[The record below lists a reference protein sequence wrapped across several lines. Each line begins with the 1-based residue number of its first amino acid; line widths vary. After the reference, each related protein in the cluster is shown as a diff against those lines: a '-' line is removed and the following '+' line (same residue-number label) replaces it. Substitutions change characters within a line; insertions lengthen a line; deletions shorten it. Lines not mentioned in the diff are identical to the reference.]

1 MTSMENKTSLWAS
14 GASGSSDDDILAG
27 LMSGLGWGDAMDMQE
42 ERDDAPYLAM
52 SDAEFN
58 EVKQIRKVKR
68 HFKDWNDWL
77 TWARRIEGKR
87 RDAKRS
93 KPVPPPREKE
103 FIDVLIG
110 LRRDYKEHPYF
121 YFKNAEEQSKELYK
135 LEADIAKQPGGK
147 WRLQMIYNEEAAA
160 ARPAI
165 DALIERVKRG
175 AVAVQAVKYILAAN
189 KIVKFMKIAKNIA
202 QNEREEEEWA
212 HFAMGCHC
220 CRR

>member
-1 MTSMENKTSLWAS
+1 MENKTSLWAS
-14 GASGSSDDDILAG
+14 GAFGSSDDDILAG

-77 TWARRIEGKR
+77 NWARRIEGKR
-87 RDAKRS
+87 RNAKRS
-93 KPVPPPREKE
+93 KPVPVAREKE

-135 LEADIAKQPGGK
+135 LETDITKQPGGK

-165 DALIERVKRG
+165 DALIARVKRG

-189 KIVKFMKIAKNIA
+189 KIVKFMKNARNTLE
-202 QNEREEEEWA
+202 QERMDFVED
-212 HFAMGCHC
+212 HRHYGCHC
-220 CRR
+220 EY